1 MKVSGDSSKKH
12 MLKYVSLLILTVQ
25 NAALGLSMRYA
36 RTREGDMF
44 LSSTA
49 VVMAEVVKLGTCL
62 IIVYIESGGIVQL
75 FDTIDKQIIQQ
86 PMDTLKVCV
95 PSFVYVIQ
103 NNLLY
108 VSASHLDAATYQV
121 TYQLKILT
129 TAMFAVLILKKEL
142 MKTQWTSLFML
153 VVGVVLVQLAQ
164 STGVVQIHSGPEQ
177 NRLIGFMAALSACV
191 LSGFAGV
198 YFEKMLK
205 GSDITVWMR
214 NVQLSIC
221 SIPFALI
228 SCFVYDGDIISKRGF
243 FFGYDNFVY
252 YLVLLQAGGGLIVA
266 VVVKF
271 ADNILKG
278 FATSLAIVISCVA
291 SIYIFNFNL
300 TAQFTVGAAFVIGS
314 IFLYGHTPKKNV
326 SSMSTYKV

>member
-1 MKVSGDSSKKH
+1 MHNKCNCRYLKYNSTNVQNCTTVVTKKDCKNMKVSGDSSKNH

-49 VVMAEVVKLGTCL
+49 VVMAEVVKLGVCL

-142 MKTQWTSLFML
+142 MKTQWTSLFI
-153 VVGVVLVQLAQ
+153 AN
-164 STGVVQIHSGPEQ
+164 TFRP
-177 NRLIGFMAALSACV
+177 
-191 LSGFAGV
+191 
-198 YFEKMLK
+198 
-205 GSDITVWMR
+205 
-214 NVQLSIC
+214 
-221 SIPFALI
+221 
-228 SCFVYDGDIISKRGF
+228 
-243 FFGYDNFVY
+243 
-252 YLVLLQAGGGLIVA
+252 
-266 VVVKF
+266 
-271 ADNILKG
+271 
-278 FATSLAIVISCVA
+278 
-291 SIYIFNFNL
+291 
-300 TAQFTVGAAFVIGS
+300 
-314 IFLYGHTPKKNV
+314 
-326 SSMSTYKV
+326 